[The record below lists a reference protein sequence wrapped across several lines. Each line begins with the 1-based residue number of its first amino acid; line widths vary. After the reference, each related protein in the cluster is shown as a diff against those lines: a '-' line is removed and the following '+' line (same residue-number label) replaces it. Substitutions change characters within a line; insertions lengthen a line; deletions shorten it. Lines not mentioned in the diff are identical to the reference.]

1 MCMVFCELFGNLTS
15 STFRSFLYLA
25 MLLLTVADGW
35 VISFALCTEMILLL
49 LSDEIAGFQQ
59 HF

>member
-1 MCMVFCELFGNLTS
+1 MVFGELFSNLTS
-15 STFRSFLYLA
+15 STFRSFLHLV

-35 VISFALCTEMILLL
+35 VISFALCTGMILLL

-59 HF
+59 QF